1 MRSALLQVAVRRAHS
16 AGGPGCAPCDSSQVP
31 FESPRGRVPGPCS
44 GHSQASPH
52 FSGVGPAET
61 RGASRESQ
69 RFGAQ
74 SEFRPGPQSR
84 TRRGRGDRLQPLVRV
99 PGSVCPSPPLLSVPG
114 LCPHLDAAPRRRAAR
129 GLRGA
134 CRPRRGSHSSL
145 ALARGS
151 GPFPGFGGCEL
162 SLRKHA
168 QRVLEEASLS
178 RLSRHGA
185 AETVG
190 RAACAESRGS
200 FWVRGAGAVADDSGA
215 HRTRPP
221 GGTRPPGP

>member
-1 MRSALLQVAVRRAHS
+1 MPVGLGVPRVTAHRCPPSHRGAGCQARA
-16 AGGPGCAPCDSSQVP
+16 PGTPRP
-31 FESPRGRVPGPCS
+31 RHTSPVLGRLRHEAHPGNLSVS
-44 GHSQASPH
+44 GHSRSFGQGHSHGPAVAGGTGSSPSCASP
-52 FSGVGPAET
+52 
-61 RGASRESQ
+61 
-69 RFGAQ
+69 
-74 SEFRPGPQSR
+74 
-84 TRRGRGDRLQPLVRV
+84 GRSAPRH
-99 PGSVCPSPPLLSVPG
+99 

-151 GPFPGFGGCEL
+151 GLFPGFGGCEL

-178 RLSRHGA
+178 RLSQHGA